1 MTQPGDPIEFL
12 PLPSSS
18 LVDAQRTRVLLD
30 TVRELSWRGRYLD
43 AQALLPQ
50 LQALPDVSAAI
61 HAARIV
67 GHLGARRDSE
77 ARVMRL
83 WRAHRDDAQVLVEMA
98 RALAYRRGPF
108 RAWRLMQ
115 ARPLPATAGA
125 DVVADW
131 HSLRAY
137 VLGSLRDFDGAERA
151 HREALELDR
160 GEAWLHVE
168 WAYVCEQRDAY
179 AEAVEAAEHALAL
192 RPGYRAAL
200 QALAHLYTLVGRD
213 ADALALFA
221 KSVAESQSG
230 GLAIQLLEL
239 QVEHGEHAAAAR
251 TLADV
256 ERFSPLADKALRQW
270 MHARRA
276 DLALALGRA
285 AEARDEAQRAGG
297 EFYDRLAARLA
308 EPAATARRVVLP
320 VGFVRQHAVTCAP
333 ATLATLSRY
342 WGHEAAHLDIAEK
355 ICYDGTPNHSERHW
369 SEDQG
374 FVTREFTVDW
384 DTACKLLDAGVP
396 FTLTTV
402 YTASAH
408 LQAVIGYDALRG
420 TLLIRDPFKR
430 THNEFD
436 AAALFDRTA
445 PPGRAACC

>member
-1 MTQPGDPIEFL
+1 
-12 PLPSSS
+12 
-18 LVDAQRTRVLLD
+18 
-30 TVRELSWRGRYLD
+30 
-43 AQALLPQ
+43 
-50 LQALPDVSAAI
+50 
-61 HAARIV
+61 
-67 GHLGARRDSE
+67 
-77 ARVMRL
+77 MRL
-83 WRAHRDDAQVLVEMA
+83 WRSHRDDAQVLVEMA

-168 WAYVCEQRDAY
+168 WAYVCEQRDAD

-213 ADALALFA
+213 ADALALLA

-230 GLAIQLLEL
+230 GLAMQLLEL
-239 QVEHGEHAAAAR
+239 QVEHDEHAAAAR
-251 TLADV
+251 TLADI

-276 DLALALGRA
+276 DLALGVGRA

-297 EFYDRLAARLA
+297 EFYERLAARLA
-308 EPAATARRVVLP
+308 EPAAAARRVVLP

-430 THNEFD
+430 TPQRVRCGRAVRVARGHRATRHAAD
-436 AAALFDRTA
+436 RCVAGAAHRRHRAARGVDLGRLSRGDGGAQPPPPRRGAGGAAAARRRAGGASPDAVGAAGA
-445 PPGRAACC
+445 PPPTTTIR